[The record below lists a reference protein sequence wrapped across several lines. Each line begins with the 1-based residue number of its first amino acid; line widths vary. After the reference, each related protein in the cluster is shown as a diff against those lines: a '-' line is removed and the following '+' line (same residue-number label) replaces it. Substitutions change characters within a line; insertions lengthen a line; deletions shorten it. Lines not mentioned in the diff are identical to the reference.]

1 MTPCGYLLVPE
12 AIGRGQAPEKRG
24 PIDGP
29 KPEFDLEATESQA
42 SEADDPEPEF
52 GPDATESQASEADG
66 PEPEFGPD
74 ATRRGRTS
82 EADGPEP
89 ELGGAWTD
97 ARA

>member
-1 MTPCGYLLVPE
+1 MMACEYLLGPE
-12 AIGRGQAPEKRG
+12 AIGRGQASEKRG
-24 PIDGP
+24 P
-29 KPEFDLEATESQA
+29 
-42 SEADDPEPEF
+42 ADDPEPEC

-89 ELGGAWTD
+89 ELGSGLGPTPELELNLV
-97 ARA
+97 RLLSSHECL